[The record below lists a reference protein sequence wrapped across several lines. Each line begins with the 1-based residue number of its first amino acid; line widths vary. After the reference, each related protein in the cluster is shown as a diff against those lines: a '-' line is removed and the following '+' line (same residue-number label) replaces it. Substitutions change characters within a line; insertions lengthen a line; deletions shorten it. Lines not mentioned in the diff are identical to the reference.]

1 MPFFET
7 KERLRMYYQDWG
19 TGDPVVFVSGWSL
32 SSRMWD
38 YQRIFLADQGM
49 RCIAYDR
56 RGHGRSDDSG
66 NGYDFDTLA
75 DDLAALIEYL
85 NLRNVTLVCHS
96 MGGGEVIRYLT
107 RHGNDRV
114 DRAVL
119 VAAIVPFLM
128 KTENNPN
135 GVPKEVA
142 EMVRDTWKRDFS
154 TWLIQNELPYF
165 NRADSCALGEWTR
178 WDMLQTSLKAVIE
191 CNKIIIETDFR
202 EEMRSITV
210 PTLIIHGDK
219 DRSIPVEISGQKSA
233 MLLPKNRFIL
243 YKDAPHGLY
252 VTHSDRLNND
262 ILTFIKGLERKDN

>member
-1 MPFFET
+1 M
-7 KERLRMYYQDWG
+7 
-19 TGDPVVFVSGWSL
+19 
-32 SSRMWD
+32 
-38 YQRIFLADQGM
+38 
-49 RCIAYDR
+49 
-56 RGHGRSDDSG
+56 
-66 NGYDFDTLA
+66 A

-107 RHGNDRV
+107 RHGSDRV
-114 DRAVL
+114 DLAVL

-128 KTENNPN
+128 KTEDNPN

-142 EMVRDTWKRDFS
+142 DMVRDTWKRDFP

-165 NRADSCALGEWTR
+165 NRADTCAMGDWTR

-210 PTLIIHGDK
+210 PILIIHGDK
-219 DRSIPVEISGQKSA
+219 DRSIRVEISGQKSA

-252 VTHSDRLNND
+252 ITHSDRLNND
-262 ILTFIKGLERKDN
+262 LLTFIKGLK

>member
-7 KERLRMYYQDWG
+7 KERLQLFYQDWG
-19 TGDPVVFVSGWSL
+19 SGDPVVFVSGWSL
-32 SSRMWD
+32 SSRMWN
-38 YQRIFLADQGM
+38 YQRLFLADLGF

-56 RGHGRSDDSG
+56 RGHGRSDDTG

-128 KTENNPN
+128 KTEDNPN

-142 EMVRDTWKRDFS
+142 SMVRDKWKRDFP
-154 TWLIQNELPYF
+154 TWLIENELPYF
-165 NRADSCALGEWTR
+165 NRDDTSAMGEWTR

-252 VTHSDRLNND
+252 ITHAEQLNHD
-262 ILTFIKGLERKDN
+262 ILTFIKD